1 MRQNMEII
9 MIEPTTVDM
18 NWNGTFSVEGKIVP
32 HGTCVRLPEVEKVV
46 FHDPAT
52 IVYWK
57 DGTKSVVKCSEGDK
71 YDPEKG
77 FAIAVAKKVYG
88 SYTNFEKQMK
98 KGNTV

>member
-1 MRQNMEII
+1 MKKYMKLI
-9 MIEPTTVDM
+9 MIEPTQHL
-18 NWNGTFSVEGKIVP
+18 WNSNGEFLVAGKWVSDSNCLKVP
-32 HGTCVRLPEVEKVV
+32 ETEKVI

-57 DGTKSVVKCSEGDK
+57 DGTKSVIKCGEEDE

-77 FAIAVAKKVYG
+77 FAMAVAKKVYG

-98 KGNTV
+98 KGNTQ

>member
-1 MRQNMEII
+1 MKKDMELI
-9 MIEPTTVDM
+9 MIRPVQYFYYD
-18 NWNGTFSVEGKIVP
+18 NNGEFIVAGKQVSD
-32 HGTCVRLPEVEKVV
+32 GSCLKTEKVI

-52 IVYWK
+52 IVYWE

-77 FAIAVAKKVYG
+77 FALAVAKKVYG

-98 KGNTV
+98 KGNTP